1 MFEDLPN
8 IVLSIIFERNNQP
21 RLSFPQKSYYYLRPY
36 IPLKVRHFLQ
46 SKRQI
51 EFKKDWFIS
60 DKVVKMLN
68 DFYGEEKFN
77 EILKNLWG
85 SDIVSPIVLTHDVE
99 TIDGLKYVPKVLE
112 LEEKYGFKSSWNV
125 VPYLYDIPNEII
137 NLIKENGCEV
147 GVHGYNHDGKDFF
160 SKNLFDKRVVLIN
173 KAIENFGGVGYRS
186 PAAQRNLEW
195 MQSLN
200 IKYDSS
206 CFDVDPYQPMPG
218 GTHFIWPFMAGKFVE
233 LPYTLPQDHV
243 LWIQLGEK
251 NIDTWKKKTEW
262 LMKYNGMILLITH
275 PDYLMIGE
283 NMKLYEEFL
292 IYVKG
297 LNGVRNMLA
306 REVAEFVIQN
316 L

>member
-1 MFEDLPN
+1 
-8 IVLSIIFERNNQP
+8 
-21 RLSFPQKSYYYLRPY
+21 
-36 IPLKVRHFLQ
+36 
-46 SKRQI
+46 
-51 EFKKDWFIS
+51 
-60 DKVVKMLN
+60 MLN